1 MTAELTPQQEKNK
14 KTNMKLFKWGCIPLI
29 GILAIF
35 GIVGKLTKPSA
46 EDVAEQKAALQYV
59 VDSTRIATE
68 RAQVAADIKQRADW
82 EALPKKTRDSILA
95 FNKKDS
101 LRKWDEAEKAG
112 REARIASENA
122 DKESNP
128 LNYLK
133 VKNWTWEKSGFG
145 HVGLVNI
152 TFKNEGVKTAR
163 DVSFVVSFKGESG
176 SVLTTAN
183 KTAAIVVAPGKSKS
197 TGEINL
203 GFIDEQTKNAS
214 IEITH
219 ATFE

>member
-1 MTAELTPQQEKNK
+1 MAAEPTPQQEKNK
-14 KTNMKLFKWGCIPLI
+14 KTNMKLFKWGCVPLI
-29 GILAIF
+29 AILGII
-35 GIVGKLTKPSA
+35 GIVGKFTKPTA
-46 EDVAEQKAALQYV
+46 EDRAAESAQKQYV
-59 VDSTRIATE
+59 VDSARIAME
-68 RAQVAADIKQRADW
+68 RAQVAAAIAKRAEW
-82 EALPKKTRDSILA
+82 EALPKKQRDSILA

-101 LRKWDEAEKAG
+101 LRKWKEAEIAG

-133 VKNWTWEKSGFG
+133 VKSWTWEKSGFG

-152 TFKNEGVKTAR
+152 TFRNEGIKTAR
-163 DVSFVVSFKGESG
+163 DISFVVTFKGESG
-176 SVLTTAN
+176 STLTTAN
-183 KTAAIVVAPGKSKS
+183 KTAAIVVGPGKSKS

-203 GFIDEQTKNAS
+203 GFIDEQTKGAS

-219 ATFE
+219 AIFE